1 MATLK
6 QATKEEA
13 NAVRKARER
22 VEKAVED
29 LPEEDALFEAAQI
42 QATFPPVNNDRDR
55 KIAQRYVSKLEQLKD
70 AVFQFRQ
77 RLREYENAC
86 SDFHRQKMS
95 E

>member
-6 QATKEEA
+6 QATKEEGD
-13 NAVRKARER
+13 AVRKARER